1 MTNDRG
7 AAGRPIHVVPHTH
20 WDREWYRPF
29 QSFRMRL
36 VDCVDTVLAMMDDDP
51 RFSFTLDG
59 QLATVDD
66 YLEIRPEGEARI
78 RAAVERGALAI
89 GPWQILMDE
98 FLVSGEN
105 MIRNLQMGWRRAE
118 ELGSP
123 MPVGYLPDMF
133 GHIAQMPQLLRR
145 AGIESAVVW
154 RGVPAR
160 IDRHL
165 FRWEAPDGSAVIAHY
180 LNDGYGNAA
189 YLLSIPDLTA
199 GRLPAFAE
207 AMRPYFGDDELLA
220 MYGTD
225 HMLPDL
231 GLLRY
236 LDRLNDE
243 QTDYHLQTDTLRAY
257 VAQTADEAST
267 PMPTWRG
274 ELRSS
279 ARANILMGVNS
290 ARIDLK
296 AACGRAERALERYAE
311 PLSALW
317 GAPGA
322 AGWPEPYLRLAWR
335 RVVENSAHDSICGC
349 SLDAVVDQ
357 VLVRFAEA
365 EQLAGDLAAR
375 AAAQLA
381 ADVPRGAFAIVS
393 PTPAERIGQVELS
406 LPVPEDWD
414 AVALEDAAGRRL
426 ATQEL
431 ERAERLVFDEA
442 MPGEAIGLLLARRTH
457 GRELFGRYLT
467 GWAIGRDEVILEVD
481 VEEDPAW
488 LDLDRMRREID
499 LATAAGGTW
508 RLRVVSA
515 ARRRLIAEVDA
526 PPLGWT
532 ALRAVEGAAHPIAAP
547 VTSSPRGLAN
557 GLVDVTV
564 DERGELTL
572 TAADGTRLAGVG
584 RIVEGGDRGDSYNY
598 GPPDP
603 DLVVEAARDVAV
615 GVVLDGPLRSVLEV
629 RRTYDWP
636 IGLDGRGRS
645 AVRRATEVLT
655 RVELRSGEPFARVEV
670 AFDNQSDDHRVRF
683 MVPTATPSPSSFAE
697 GQLAVVERQ
706 ASATEAGH
714 GEVPLPTYPAT
725 AFVDAGGA
733 AVLAG
738 HVLEYELVD
747 ERALAITLLRATGL
761 ISRNDNPY
769 REDPAGP
776 QIEIPDG
783 QMRGRWS
790 IAFAVMPHAGS
801 WDEGGV
807 AEAAERYRHDLLAVP
822 GSAATDVPL
831 PAGAAGIGISGGV
844 LSALL
849 RVDEELELRVLRQS
863 PSDGEVV
870 IRGPFATAREVDLL
884 GRDRG
889 GLDTE
894 PGELRLAMGA
904 WEFRTVRLR

>member
-1 MTNDRG
+1 MP
-7 AAGRPIHVVPHTH
+7 RPIHVVPHTH

-36 VDCVDTVLAMMDDDP
+36 VDCVDIVLAMMDDDP

-78 RAAVERGALAI
+78 RAAVERGVLAI
-89 GPWQILMDE
+89 GPWQVLMDE

-133 GHIAQMPQLLRR
+133 GHVAQMPQLLRR

-165 FRWEAPDGSAVIAHY
+165 FRWEAPDGSAVTAHY
-180 LNDGYGNAA
+180 LNDGYGSAA
-189 YLLSIPDLTA
+189 YLLSIPDETA
-199 GRLPAFAE
+199 DRLPGYAE

-231 GLLRY
+231 GLLRH
-236 LDRLNDE
+236 LDAINAAQDDYRLR
-243 QTDYHLQTDTLRAY
+243 TDTLRAY
-257 VAQTADEAST
+257 VAQTAGEASA
-267 PMPTWRG
+267 PMPTWCG

-279 ARANILMGVNS
+279 ARANMLMGVNS

-296 AACGRAERALERYAE
+296 VACGRAERALERFAE

-322 AGWPEPYLRLAWR
+322 AGWPAPYLRLAWR
-335 RVVENSAHDSICGC
+335 RLIENSAHDSICGC
-349 SLDAVVDQ
+349 SLDVVVDQ

-365 EQLAGDLAAR
+365 EQLAVDLAAR
-375 AAAQLA
+375 AAARLA
-381 ADVPRGAFAIVS
+381 ADVPRGSVAILS
-393 PTPAERIGQVELS
+393 PTPATRAGQVELS
-406 LPVPEDWD
+406 LPVPETWD
-414 AVALEDAAGRRL
+414 QVALEDAGGRRH

-431 ERAERLVFDEA
+431 ERAERLIFDET
-442 MPGEAIGLLLARRTH
+442 MPGEAIGVLLARRSH

-467 GWAIGRDEVILEVD
+467 GWVIGRDEVILEVD

-488 LDLDRMRREID
+488 LDLDLMRREID
-499 LATAAGGTW
+499 LATTGGGTW

-515 ARRRLIAEVDA
+515 ARRRLIAEVEP
-526 PPLGWT
+526 PPLGWS
-532 ALRAVEGAAHPIAAP
+532 ALRAVEGPAEPLAAP
-547 VTSSPRGLAN
+547 VSASARGLAN
-557 GLVDVTV
+557 GLLELAV

-572 TAADGTRLAGVG
+572 TASDGTRLAGVG
-584 RIVEGGDRGDSYNY
+584 RIVDGGDRGDSYNY

-603 DLVVEAARDVAV
+603 DRIVDEPRDVTVAV
-615 GVVLDGPLRSVLEV
+615 TLGGPLRAALEV

-636 IGLDGRGRS
+636 VGLDGRARS
-645 AVRRATEVLT
+645 AETVATEVLT
-655 RVELRSGEPFARVEV
+655 RVELRSGEPFVRIGVS
-670 AFDNQSDDHRVRF
+670 FDNRSDDHRVRF
-683 MVPTATPSPSSFAE
+683 MVPTAAPAESSFAE
-697 GQLAVVERQ
+697 GQLAVVERHG
-706 ASATEAGH
+706 SETEAGH

-733 AVLAG
+733 AVLGG

-747 ERALAITLLRATGL
+747 ERELAITLLRATGL

-776 QIEIPDG
+776 QIAIPDC

-790 IAFAVMPHAGS
+790 IAFAVMPHRGA
-801 WDEGGV
+801 WHWAGV
-807 AEAAERYRHDLLAVP
+807 AEAAERYRHDLLAAP
-822 GSAATDVPL
+822 GTAALDAPL
-831 PAGAAGIGISGGV
+831 PAGAAGLEISGGV

-849 RVDEELELRVLRQS
+849 RAGDELELRVLRQS
-863 PSDGEVV
+863 PTDGEVV
-870 IRGPFATAREVDLL
+870 VQGPFATAREVDLL

-889 GLDTE
+889 GLDTG
-894 PGELRLAMGA
+894 PGELRLQMGA